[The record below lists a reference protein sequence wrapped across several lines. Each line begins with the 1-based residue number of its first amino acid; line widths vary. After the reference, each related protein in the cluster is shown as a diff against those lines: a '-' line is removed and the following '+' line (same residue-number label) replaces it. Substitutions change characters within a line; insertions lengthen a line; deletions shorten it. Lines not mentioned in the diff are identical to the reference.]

1 MSRRGFVARSIR
13 KTVLVAMFIL
23 AVIAAPIALPIRML
37 IARRQRP
44 IQTTEQVVRVDRAQ
58 PRSG

>member
-1 MSRRGFVARSIR
+1 MSRGFVARSMR

-37 IARRQRP
+37 VARRQRP
-44 IQTTEQVVRVDRAQ
+44 IQTTEQVGRGDQGQ